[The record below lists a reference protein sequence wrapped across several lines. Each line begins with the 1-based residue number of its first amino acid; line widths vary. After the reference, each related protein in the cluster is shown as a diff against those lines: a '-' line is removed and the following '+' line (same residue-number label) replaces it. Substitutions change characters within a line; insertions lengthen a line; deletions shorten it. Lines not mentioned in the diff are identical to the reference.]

1 MPLNIILRAGKYI
14 IFIFTLQLL
23 LFQHVVTA
31 QDTTSVVTKTKK
43 KLVLSPMKAT
53 MLSAALP
60 GFGQIYNRKY
70 WKIPLVYAGFGAIG
84 YSVVFNITSYNKFIK
99 GYQDFVD
106 NVPETD
112 SYLGLIRG
120 ADPATYDPVL
130 HPKTYDPSEAAWVKD
145 GLLRQVDYFRKYRDL
160 SYMGIAAW
168 YIISILDANVDASL
182 SDYDISD
189 KINLTFGPVPISGY
203 YFTGVGLNVRLC
215 IRF

>member
-1 MPLNIILRAGKYI
+1 LRAGKYI
-14 IFIFTLQLL
+14 IFLITLQLL
-23 LFQHVVTA
+23 LYQHVLTA
-31 QDTTSVVTKTKK
+31 QDTTVVSANTKK
-43 KLVLSPMKAT
+43 KLVLSSMKAT

-106 NVPETD
+106 NIPETD
-112 SYLGLIRG
+112 SYKKLIRG
-120 ADPATYDPVL
+120 VEQSRYDPVVY
-130 HPKTYDPSEAAWVKD
+130 PKTYNSSDAQWVKD
-145 GLLRQVDYFRKYRDL
+145 GLLRQVDYYRKYRDL

-168 YIISILDANVDASL
+168 YIVSIIDANVDASL

-189 KINLTFGPVPISGY
+189 NINLTLVPAQIPGY
-203 YFTGVGLNVRLC
+203 YFTGVGMNVCLR
-215 IRF
+215 IKF

>member
-1 MPLNIILRAGKYI
+1 MLY
-14 IFIFTLQLL
+14 
-23 LFQHVVTA
+23 QHVVTA
-31 QDTTSVVTKTKK
+31 QDTTLVSAITKQDSTAVSAKTKK

-70 WKIPLVYAGFGAIG
+70 WKIPLVYAGFGALG

-106 NVPETD
+106 NVPQTN
-112 SYLGLIRG
+112 SYVNLIRG
-120 ADPATYDPVL
+120 VPQSSYDPVVY
-130 HPKTYDPSEAAWVKD
+130 PKTANASDAEWVRT
-145 GLLRQVDYFRKYRDL
+145 GLLRQVDYYKKYRDL

-168 YIISILDANVDASL
+168 YIVSILDANVDASL

-189 KINLTFGPVPISGY
+189 NINLTLAPAPVPNY
-203 YFTGVGLNVRLC
+203 YFTGLGMNLC
-215 IRF
+215 LRINF

>member
-1 MPLNIILRAGKYI
+1 M
-14 IFIFTLQLL
+14 
-23 LFQHVVTA
+23 TA
-31 QDTTSVVTKTKK
+31 QDTTAVPAKTKR

-99 GYQDFVD
+99 GYQDFID
-106 NVPETD
+106 NAPETD
-112 SYLGLIRG
+112 SYKRLIRG
-120 ADPATYDPVL
+120 VEQSSYDPIVY
-130 HPKTYDPSEAAWVKD
+130 PKTYNPSDASWVKD
-145 GLLRQVDYFRKYRDL
+145 GLLRQVDYYRKYRDL

-189 KINLTFGPVPISGY
+189 NINLTLAPAQIPGY
-203 YFTGVGLNVRLC
+203 FFTGVGMNVCLR
-215 IRF
+215 IKF